1 MRLSRFKH
9 HCLAVGLLLNLPINA
24 LAGDIALTFDDAPTS
39 DSSLMSAAERT
50 QAIISALNNAGVSD
64 VMFFCN
70 TGKLTSSG
78 RAHLQHYA
86 EAGFHLGNHSHS
98 HLSANKISTSAYIRD
113 IELAHQK
120 LKDMQGFLPYHR
132 FPYLHYGN
140 TKTGINLL
148 QVELGKLGYKNGYV
162 TVDNFDFYLNHL
174 LNESSKSH
182 VNLNMQALEQLYVE
196 TLWLAIQFYDQLAIK
211 YLKRSPKHVL
221 LLHEN
226 DTAALFLP
234 ALIQKIRSE
243 GWNIISPQEAYRDPI
258 AITFPK
264 TTFSKQG
271 RVAALAK
278 DAGASEEDLRHPRE
292 NEEVLSELFN
302 SRVKISRDMQ

>member
-1 MRLSRFKH
+1 MQLSRFKC
-9 HCLAVGLLLNLPINA
+9 HCLAVGLLLNLPVNA
-24 LAGDIALTFDDAPTS
+24 LAGDIALTFDDAPS
-39 DSSLMSAAERT
+39 GNSSLMSAAERA
-50 QAIISALNNAGVSD
+50 QAIISALNNGSVSD

-70 TGKLTSSG
+70 TEKLTSSG
-78 RAHLQHYA
+78 RVHLRRYT

-98 HLSANKISTSAYIRD
+98 HLSANKIGTSAYIRD
-113 IELAHQK
+113 VELAHQK
-120 LKDMQGFLPYHR
+120 LKDMDGFLPYHR

-140 TKTGINLL
+140 TETGINLL
-148 QVELGKLGYKNGYV
+148 QAELGKLGYKNGYV

-174 LNESSKSH
+174 LNESNKNH
-182 VNLNMQALEQLYVE
+182 VKVDMKALEQLYIE
-196 TLWLAIQFYDQLAIK
+196 TLWQAIQFYDQLAIK

-258 AITFPK
+258 AETFPK

-278 DAGASEEDLRHPRE
+278 DAGASDTELRHSRE
-292 NEEVLSELFN
+292 NEAVLGELFY
-302 SRVKISRDMQ
+302 SRARSSGDEQ